1 MPENDKKTV
10 NKAPRVINK
19 SGTLKMEDKVAE
31 TKQVRDISGKRM
43 NRRNRRDRVRADAGP
58 KEFDEMT
65 IEVTR
70 VSRTVAGGRRMRFK
84 ALVAVGNHKNKV
96 GIGVAKGNDVTTAVS
111 KASRKA
117 KKSMITFNMNGE
129 TICHETRTKVT
140 GADVLMKPAA
150 PGTGIIAGGTVR
162 SIMGLTGV
170 KNLISK
176 SLGSTN
182 KVNIAYAVIEGL
194 RAQVP
199 RKDWVA
205 YEGKPMLIKQVVAEK
220 KAEIRAKAEAKK
232 AEAKKVVA
240 TKKTEVKKTVDAK
253 KAEVKEKVATKKAEV
268 KEKVEAKKA
277 EVKAKVEAK
286 KAETKA
292 KVEAVKAETKAK
304 VEATKAETKAKVEAA
319 KAKAKATAKKST
331 KKEDK

>member
-1 MPENDKKTV
+1 MPETE
-10 NKAPRVINK
+10 KAPRIINK

-31 TKQVRDISGKRM
+31 TKQIRDISGKRM
-43 NRRNRRDRVRADAGP
+43 DRRNRRDRVKADVAP
-58 KEFDEMT
+58 KEFDEIT
-65 IEVTR
+65 IAVDR

-84 ALVAVGNHKNKV
+84 ALVAIGNHKNKV

-111 KASRKA
+111 KATRKA
-117 KKSMITFNMNGE
+117 KKSMITFSMDGE
-129 TICHETRTKVT
+129 TICHETRTKIT

-194 RAQVP
+194 RSQVP
-199 RKDWVA
+199 RSEWISNADRKA
-205 YEGKPMLIKQVVAEK
+205 ELKAAEEKAEK
-220 KAEIRAKAEAKK
+220 AAKAEAARAIMK
-232 AEAKKVVA
+232 EM
-240 TKKTEVKKTVDAK
+240 DAK
-253 KAEVKEKVATKKAEV
+253 KPVRKTAKATDAKPA
-268 KEKVEAKKA
+268 AKKA
-277 EVKAKVEAK
+277 AP
-286 KAETKA
+286 
-292 KVEAVKAETKAK
+292 
-304 VEATKAETKAKVEAA
+304 
-319 KAKAKATAKKST
+319 

>member
-1 MPENDKKTV
+1 MPETDK
-10 NKAPRVINK
+10 KAPRVINK
-19 SGTLKMEDKVAE
+19 SGTLKMEDKVAA
-31 TKQVRDISGKRM
+31 TKQTRDISGRRM
-43 NRRNRRDRVRADAGP
+43 NRRNRRDRSRADAGP
-58 KEFDEMT
+58 KEFEEIT
-65 IEVTR
+65 IAVDR

-117 KKSMITFNMNGE
+117 KRAMVEFNMNGE

-162 SIMGLTGV
+162 SIMGLTAV

-205 YEGKPMLIKQVVAEK
+205 YEGKPMPVK
-220 KAEIRAKAEAKK
+220 KAAESKKTEKATATTEKASTAKKTEKAEVGTKK
-232 AEAKKVVA
+232 AEAKKVQ
-240 TKKTEVKKTVDAK
+240 
-253 KAEVKEKVATKKAEV
+253 
-268 KEKVEAKKA
+268 
-277 EVKAKVEAK
+277 AK

-292 KVEAVKAETKAK
+292 VETKKTAESKKAESKKAEPKKVAETKK
-304 VEATKAETKAKVEAA
+304 TTKSA
-319 KAKAKATAKKST
+319 